1 MKRSDIFVA
10 LAVLLIIVLIIVPLT
25 PHLLDLLLIVSI
37 SMSLMIL
44 LMALYARDIL
54 EFSTFPT
61 LLLLL
66 TLFRLSLNIS
76 STRLI
81 LSNGGNAGNVI
92 ETFGNFVVGSNLV
105 VGVVVFLII
114 VIIQFIIITKG
125 SERVAEVAARFT
137 LDAMPGKQMSIDAD
151 LNAGAIDENQAQKR
165 RAEIQKGADFY
176 GAMDGASKFVKGD
189 AIVGIIIVVINIVG
203 GMIIG
208 SMRLGG
214 GSMPFDQ
221 VVQVYTLATVGDG
234 LCSQIPAL
242 LISTSTGIIVTR
254 STADETF
261 GQDLTKQ
268 LLSKPEV
275 LYTLGGMV
283 GLLSLIPG
291 LPKLPMLIIALML
304 PLYGYSIMSKRKKT
318 KAAEQMD
325 QDEQVAKEKRK
336 PESVT
341 SLLQVDPLEMEFGY
355 SIIPLVDSAQGG
367 DLLDRVVMIRRQCAL
382 DLGVIVPVV
391 RLRDNIQLPNNT
403 YLIKIKGVEVA
414 HGEIMQDHYLAL
426 RPSDVHEQIDGIE
439 TTDPTFGM
447 PAVWILESNRE
458 KAEMKGYTT
467 IDVPSVI
474 ATHLMETIKRHC
486 HELLGRQQVQTLL
499 DNLKSQQPAL
509 VDEIVPKLFSIGD
522 VQKVLSNLLMEGISI
537 RDLASILE
545 VMGDYAGITRDTDLL
560 TEHVRQ
566 SMKRALS
573 RKFIPDGKAN
583 VILLD
588 PALEQSITE
597 NIRKSEQG
605 EYIVLAPDTIQSI
618 LKNTKAA
625 IERSASL
632 GNTPIIL
639 ASPLVRRHF
648 KQLSRQLDTDLVVL
662 SYNELDQTVQIHSD
676 GMVKA

>member
-1 MKRSDIFVA
+1 MKRSDVIVA
-10 LAVLLIIVLIIVPLT
+10 VAILLIIVLIIVPLS
-25 PHLLDLLLIVSI
+25 PGLLDILLIVSI
-37 SMSLMIL
+37 SLSLMIL

-92 ETFGNFVVGSNLV
+92 TTFGNFVVGSNLV

-137 LDAMPGKQMSIDAD
+137 LDAMPGKQMAIDAD
-151 LNAGAIDENQAQKR
+151 LNAGAIDEIKAQQR
-165 RAEIQKGADFY
+165 RKEIQKEADFY

-189 AIVGIIIVVINIVG
+189 AIVGIIIVIINIVG
-203 GMIIG
+203 GLIIG
-208 SMRLGG
+208 SLGLSG
-214 GSMPFDQ
+214 NSMAFDQ

-254 STADETF
+254 STADMTF
-261 GQDLTKQ
+261 GQDLSKQ
-268 LLSKPEV
+268 LLGKPEV
-275 LYTLGGMV
+275 LYMLGAMV
-283 GLLSLIPG
+283 AFLSFIPG
-291 LPKLPMLIIALML
+291 LPKLPMLILAIML
-304 PLYGYSIMSKRKKT
+304 PLYGYSVTTRQKKT
-318 KAAEQMD
+318 EEAKQMNQAEQ
-325 QDEQVAKEKRK
+325 EAKEKRK

-341 SLLQVDPLEMEFGY
+341 SLLNVDPLEMEFGY
-355 SIIPLVDSAQGG
+355 GIIPLVDSSQGG

-382 DLGVIVPVV
+382 ELGVIVPVV
-391 RLRDNIQLPNNT
+391 RLRDNIQLPNNE
-403 YLIKIKGVEVA
+403 YVIKIKGVEVA
-414 HGEIMQDHYLAL
+414 RGEIMQDHYLAL
-426 RPSDVHEQIDGIE
+426 RPSEVHERIDGIE

-447 PAVWILESNRE
+447 PAVWIQESDRE

-486 HELLGRQQVQTLL
+486 HELLGRQQVQQIL
-499 DNLKSQQPAL
+499 DNLKTQQPAL
-509 VDEIVPKLFSIGD
+509 VDEVAPKMFSIGE
-522 VQKVLSNLLMEGISI
+522 VQKVLCNLLMEGISI
-537 RDLASILE
+537 RDVGSILE
-545 VMGDYAGITRDTDLL
+545 VMGDYASVTRDTDLL

-573 RKFIPDGKAN
+573 HKFIPGGQAN

-588 PALEQSITE
+588 PALEQIISE
-597 NIRKSEQG
+597 NVRKSEQG
-605 EYIVLAPDTIQSI
+605 EYVVLPPDKIQSI
-618 LKNTKAA
+618 LKNTKAVV
-625 IERSASL
+625 ERSEEL

-639 ASPLVRRHF
+639 TSPLVRRHF
-648 KQLSRQLDTDLVVL
+648 KKLSRQLSTDLIVM
-662 SYNELDQTVQIHSD
+662 SYNELDQAVQIQSD
-676 GMVKA
+676 GMVRA

>member
-10 LAVLLIIVLIIVPLT
+10 SAVLMIIVLIIVPLS
-25 PHLLDLLLIVSI
+25 PELLDVLLIISI
-37 SMSLMIL
+37 SLSLLVL

-81 LSNGGNAGNVI
+81 LSNSGDAGNVI
-92 ETFGNFVVGSNLV
+92 KTFGNFVVGSNLV

-137 LDAMPGKQMSIDAD
+137 LDAMPGKQMAIDAD
-151 LNAGAIDENQAQKR
+151 LNAGTIDENQARQR
-165 RAEIQKGADFY
+165 RIAIQKSADFY

-189 AIVGIIIVVINIVG
+189 AIVGIIIVVVNVVG
-203 GMIIG
+203 GIIIG
-208 SMRLGG
+208 SLS
-214 GSMPFDQ
+214 GSNMSFDKIIE
-221 VVQVYTLATVGDG
+221 VYTLATVGDG
-234 LCSQIPAL
+234 LVSQIPAL

-254 STADETF
+254 STGEETF
-261 GQDLTKQ
+261 GQDLTTQ
-268 LLSKPEV
+268 MLSKPEV
-275 LYTLGGMV
+275 LYMLGAMI

-291 LPKLPMLIIALML
+291 LPKIPMWFLAIML
-304 PLYGYSIMSKRKKT
+304 PLYGRSKVNKLKQT
-318 KAAEQMD
+318 EEATQKDQAEQDAM
-325 QDEQVAKEKRK
+325 EKRK

-355 SIIPLVDSAQGG
+355 GIIPLVDSAQGG

-391 RLRDNIQLPNNT
+391 RLRDNIQLPNNM
-403 YLIKIKGVEVA
+403 YIIKIKGVEVA
-414 HGEIMQDHYLAL
+414 RGEIMQDHYLAL
-426 RPSDVHEQIDGIE
+426 RPSETSERISGIE
-439 TTDPTFGM
+439 TTDPTFGL
-447 PAVWILESNRE
+447 PAVWILEGDRE

-467 IDVPSVI
+467 IDVPSLI

-486 HELLGRQQVQTLL
+486 HELLGRQQVQSLL
-499 DNLKSQQPAL
+499 DNLKAQQPAL
-509 VDEIVPKLFSIGD
+509 VDEVVPKQFSVGE
-522 VQKVLSNLLMEGISI
+522 VQKVLCNLLMEGISI
-537 RDLASILE
+537 RDIASILE
-545 VMGDYAGITRDTDLL
+545 VLGDFAGVTRDTDLL

-573 RKFIPDGKAN
+573 RKFVPDGKAN

-588 PALEQSITE
+588 PQLEQIIAE
-597 NIRKSEQG
+597 NIRKSDQG
-605 EYIVLAPDTIQSI
+605 DYVVLSPEKIQSI
-618 LKNTKAA
+618 LKNTKSAV
-625 IERSASL
+625 ERSTSL
-632 GNTPIIL
+632 GNAPIIL
-639 ASPLVRRHF
+639 TSPVIRRHF
-648 KQLSRQLDTDLVVL
+648 KKLSRQLDSDLIVM
-662 SYNELDQTVQIHSD
+662 SYSELDQTIQVHSD
-676 GMVKA
+676 GMVRA